1 MTWLAVLR
9 GVGGFE
15 GHSWLFA
22 ILVNRAS
29 TTGTREGRSVA
40 VDDMVPIVDASRF
53 DAAGNWAVPP
63 GLWADQAGDRV
74 IASQMASRV
83 QAAVGLLPARQRE
96 AVTLRDI
103 AGLSGE
109 EVCAVLQ
116 ISEVILRVLLHQ
128 GRSELRQVIE
138 SGFGRPG

>member
-1 MTWLAVLR
+1 MRRAVAGDPGR
-9 GVGGFE
+9 RTG
-15 GHSWLFA
+15 
-22 ILVNRAS
+22 LVNRAC

-40 VDDMVPIVDASRF
+40 VDDTVPIADASRF

-63 GLWADQAGDRV
+63 GLWVDQVGDRV
-74 IASQMASRV
+74 IAAQMASRV
-83 QAAVGLLPARQRE
+83 RAAVGILPAQQRE

-103 AGLSGE
+103 GGLSGE

-138 SGFGRPG
+138 SEFGATR